1 MHDTTLLQL
10 INDDFAPAEK
20 LLALLQDETIAL
32 QGRDMLVL
40 EDILARKQSL
50 IILLDQH
57 GRKRSEILSGLGL
70 PANRSG
76 LEQLASHSDLGPQLL
91 AQSEALN
98 QVLADCQAANVINGQ
113 AIQTQQL
120 ITANQQRILHGG
132 EAHTLY
138 DARGTTALVNK
149 PRAFSQA

>member
-10 INDDFAPAEK
+10 INDDFAPAET
-20 LLALLQDETIAL
+20 LLSLLQDETVAL

-40 EDILARKQSL
+40 EKILAHKQSL

-57 GRKRSEILSGLGL
+57 GRKRSELLVSLGL
-70 PANRSG
+70 TANHSG
-76 LEQLASHSDLGPQLL
+76 LEQLASHSDVGPQLL
-91 AQSEALN
+91 AQSAALN
-98 QVLADCQAANVINGQ
+98 QLLAECQAANAVNGQ

>member
-10 INDDFAPAEK
+10 INDDLAPAEQ
-20 LLALLQDETIAL
+20 LLALLQDEAIAL
-32 QGRDMLVL
+32 QGREMRAL

-57 GRKRSEILSGLGL
+57 GRKRSEILAGLGL
-70 PANRSG
+70 PTNRSG
-76 LEQLASHSDLGPQLL
+76 LEQLASHSDIGSQLL

-98 QVLADCQAANVINGQ
+98 QLLADCQAANVVNGQ

-138 DARGTTALVNK
+138 DARGTMAPLYK
-149 PRAFSQA
+149 PRAYSQV